1 MDNAIDLNDVNF
13 DQEVKRATQPVLV
26 DFFAPWCG
34 PCKMQSPIV
43 DKLSSEF
50 SGKARIGKI
59 NIDENKVS
67 AEEYSVSSIPSLLV
81 FKDGK
86 MVERLT
92 GLHTQHQLSTVLNKY
107 L

>member
-1 MDNAIDLNDVNF
+1 MGNAIELNDVNF
-13 DQEVKRATQPVLV
+13 DQEVKRSTMPVLV

-43 DKLSSEF
+43 DDLSSEF

-92 GLHTQHQLSTVLNKY
+92 GLHTQKQLSSVINKY